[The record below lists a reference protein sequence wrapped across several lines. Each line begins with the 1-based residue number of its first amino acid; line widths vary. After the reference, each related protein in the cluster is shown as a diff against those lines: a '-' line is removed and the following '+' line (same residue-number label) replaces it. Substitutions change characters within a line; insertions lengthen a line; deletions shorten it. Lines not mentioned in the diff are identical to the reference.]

1 MFSKLLNDVNF
12 PSIKNVKFIVPLL
25 VTRIMQLNSS
35 TLLTISTSELK
46 EIISKIH
53 SPKNGFIEIA
63 LNSKDTIQ
71 IPALQVKKSTDMQE

>member
-53 SPKNGFIEIA
+53 SPKNGFIEID

-71 IPALQVKKSTDMQE
+71 IPALQVKKSTDM